1 MKAPRYLVSLCVLW
15 LTGCGGSSTTASQ
28 SPDEEETTTSEEH
41 QHARGSGIAA
51 SSEVG
56 ALDEEKVNRRFD
68 AVLGSL
74 QECLRE
80 GANRVE
86 FLGGSVSFYVKV
98 DQDGR
103 LAHAHVE
110 ESTLGDRQTEKCM
123 LDTLGRQRWPKPQG
137 GEMGLARK
145 SFEFDPPR
153 DVRPPTDWS
162 SDRVES
168 TLQKLGDRIGECK
181 SGSSGRYSVTMY
193 VGTNG
198 EPLAVGIAPPDERG
212 EEAADCLVE
221 ALKSAKYPPP
231 GSWPAKVT
239 FSL

>member
-1 MKAPRYLVSLCVLW
+1 MKAPLYFVSLCVLW
-15 LTGCGGSSTTASQ
+15 LSGCGGSSTTGSQ

-41 QHARGSGIAA
+41 PHARGSGIAA

-56 ALDEEKVNRRFD
+56 ALDEEKVNRRFE
-68 AVLGSL
+68 AALRSL
-74 QECLRE
+74 QQCVRE

-86 FLGGSVSFYVKV
+86 FLGGSVSFYLKV

-168 TLQKLGDRIGECK
+168 TLEKLGDRIGDCK

-193 VGTNG
+193 VGTDG

-212 EEAADCLVE
+212 EDAADCLVD
-221 ALKSAKYPPP
+221 ALKSAKYPPS